1 MIDDCV
7 YSPGKL
13 NQIELRREGIG
24 ELSRRNRRSES
35 EIGIGEERERF
46 GSDTE
51 RVLCCVNF
59 GGRKELNAT
68 ALFFFLSFFLLL
80 CNVFTILT
88 FLTPNFLDKKMK

>member
-7 YSPGKL
+7 CSPAKL
-13 NQIELRREGIG
+13 NRIELRRDGIG

-35 EIGIGEERERF
+35 EKRGNRD
-46 GSDTE
+46 SDLIQ

-68 ALFFFLSFFLLL
+68 ALFSFFLLL

-88 FLTPNFLDKKMK
+88 FLPLNFLDKKNEMK

>member
-1 MIDDCV
+1 MFA
-7 YSPGKL
+7 
-13 NQIELRREGIG
+13 G
-24 ELSRRNRRSES
+24 EVESDRIAERRNRRIESPES
-35 EIGIGEERERF
+35 EIGIGEEREERF

-68 ALFFFLSFFLLL
+68 ALFFLSFFLLL